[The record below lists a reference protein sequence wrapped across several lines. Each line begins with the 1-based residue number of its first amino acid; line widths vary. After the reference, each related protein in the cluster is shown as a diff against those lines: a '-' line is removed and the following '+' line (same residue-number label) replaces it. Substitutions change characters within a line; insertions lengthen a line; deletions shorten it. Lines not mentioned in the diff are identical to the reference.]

1 MRKNYKL
8 ISALFSFVVLAAFL
22 ISGCVNYDQ
31 NTTLNTD
38 GSGSMKIH
46 YWTKMSNFS
55 MGNTLGKFDFDEA
68 KAKSNYSSANTDVKS
83 VKMEDKLDDST
94 KHVYVE
100 LTFKD
105 INKLTDAKGF
115 SEVKP
120 SWKEGK
126 DGMELKYI
134 LLKDTSA
141 SKNMGASDYTITYT
155 FEMPGE
161 IISTNATKKDG
172 KTLTWDYKVSDLSK
186 DIELTAVV
194 KKEGGKKCGIFGAVI
209 AFGIIGL
216 SYYTG
221 RNRKKTAK

>member
-1 MRKNYKL
+1 MSKNYKL
-8 ISALFSFVVLAAFL
+8 LTALFSFILLAAFL

-31 NTTLNTD
+31 KTTLNAD

-46 YWTKMSNFS
+46 YWSKMSNFS
-55 MGNTLGKFDFDEA
+55 MGTNLGKFDFDEK
-68 KAKSNYSSANTDVKS
+68 KAKENYTSGNTDVKS

-100 LTFKD
+100 LSFKD
-105 INKLTDAKGF
+105 INKLPDAKGF
-115 SEVKP
+115 SGVQP

-141 SKNMGASDYTITYT
+141 SKNMGADDYTVTYT

-161 IISTNATKKDG
+161 IVSTNATKKDG
-172 KTLTWDYKVSDLSK
+172 KTLTWDYKVSDLGK
-186 DIELTAVV
+186 DIELTANV
-194 KKEGGKKCGIFGAVI
+194 KKEGGKTCGIFGAVI
-209 AFGIIGL
+209 GFGLIGMA
-216 SYYTG
+216 YFTQ
-221 RNRKKTAK
+221 RNRKKLIK